1 MTRFRWMVLRPAI
14 LRAPWLHFLLLG
26 VVLYLLQA
34 RLFPPPYPVVGPLPQ
49 SRIDTLTDQWVAL
62 TGRTPNPA
70 ELAGMK
76 RTELEQ
82 DMLFQRALTLDL
94 HRHDPVVQQR
104 LLLNLRFLGL
114 ADANKSDADLFEQA
128 LEMRLHLSD
137 EVVRRRM
144 IQVMEQL
151 IVASNPPAA
160 PTDEEILAAFK
171 TRSVELERPPRY
183 SLQHLYFNRERES
196 DVPSIA
202 RRIRDGA
209 MTPQQALPLSSP
221 FLHGYSFRHQTPEQL
236 ARIFGAVFVDKLA
249 GESMAP
255 GVWIGPLRSAFGWHL
270 VWLDEVSPA
279 RPARLEEVREQ
290 LARDLAQQARNHALR
305 AGIDRLAAQYE
316 FRL

>member
-1 MTRFRWMVLRPAI
+1 MVLRPAF

-26 VVLYLLQA
+26 VLLYLLQA
-34 RLFPPPYPVVGPLPQ
+34 RLFPPPAPVVGPLPQ
-49 SRIDTLTDQWVAL
+49 SRIEALTGQWLAL
-62 TGRTPNPA
+62 TGRTPSTE
-70 ELAGMK
+70 ELAGLK

-114 ADANKSDADLFEQA
+114 ADADSSDADLFQQA
-128 LEMRLHLSD
+128 LDMRLHLGD

-160 PTDEEILAAFK
+160 PTDAEIEAAFEA
-171 TRSVELERPPRY
+171 RSAELERPPRY
-183 SLQHLYFNRERES
+183 SLQHVYFNREREP
-196 DVPSIA
+196 DVPDIA
-202 RRIRDGA
+202 LRIRDSA

-221 FLHGYSFRHQTPEQL
+221 FLHGHAFRHQTPEQL
-236 ARIFGAVFVDKLA
+236 ARTFGAVFVDRLM
-249 GESMAP
+249 GESTAT
-255 GVWIGPLRSAFGWHL
+255 GVWIGPLRSAYGLHL
-270 VWLDEVSPA
+270 VWLDDVTPA
-279 RPARLEEVREQ
+279 RPAQLEEVREQ
-290 LARDLAQQARNHALR
+290 LARDLAQQARTQALR
-305 AGIDRLAAQYE
+305 AGVERLATQYE